1 MGGMKRTVAGGSLV
15 GRVDGSWGDWWW
27 GQDGRGSECG
37 CVIDYMKLD
46 GMVMGGRVKM
56 QGEARGKNAMRRRDG
71 ESGCMGWLGGGDD
84 LHAWC

>member
-46 GMVMGGRVKM
+46 GMVIGGMGEDEGRDL
-56 QGEARGKNAMRRRDG
+56 GK
-71 ESGCMGWLGGGDD
+71 EEETW
-84 LHAWC
+84 